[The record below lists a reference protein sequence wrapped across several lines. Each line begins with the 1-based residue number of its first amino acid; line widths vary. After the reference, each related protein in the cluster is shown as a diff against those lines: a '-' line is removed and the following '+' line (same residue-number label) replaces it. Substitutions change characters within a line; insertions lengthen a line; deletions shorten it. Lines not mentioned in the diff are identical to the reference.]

1 MGVLYLALSCFQG
14 RTMSEAAQ
22 TLVAL
27 APGRVGLQL
36 TPGCA
41 PSPIDVDCPTR
52 THHGFTYKAL
62 RAQVWNAGTL
72 VWHGDSVHPP
82 READVPEGWRPPA
95 DVVMETMYPGYAA
108 LANGTQLA
116 AAMDEG
122 RWLAVDVAH
131 LDIQTHH
138 GILGDSV
145 RRRLL
150 EYDRVAEVHVSTSRE
165 HKDTHA
171 RIVESNW
178 GIEWAREK
186 LAAGTPVIL
195 ECYMHKLSREERL
208 EQLAWFVDVDASAA
222 ESRPITVVATGPAD
236 SAPARRD

>member
-1 MGVLYLALSCFQG
+1 
-14 RTMSEAAQ
+14 MSDAAE

-41 PSPIDVDCPTR
+41 PSPIDVTCPVR
-52 THHGFTYKAL
+52 THHGFTFRAL
-62 RAQVWNAGTL
+62 RAQVWEGGTL

-82 READVPEGWRPPA
+82 LQRQVPDDWQPPD

-108 LANGTQLA
+108 LANGDQIA

-131 LDIQTHH
+131 LDIQRYH
-138 GILGDSV
+138 GILAKSV
-145 RRRLL
+145 LHRLMN
-150 EYDRVAEVHVSTSRE
+150 YQRIAEVHVSTSHE
-165 HKDTHA
+165 HRDTHA
-171 RIVESNW
+171 KLSTSNW
-178 GIEWAREK
+178 GIDWAREH

-195 ECYMHKLSREERL
+195 ECYMHKLSHEERL
-208 EQLAWFVDVDASAA
+208 EQIAWMAGFTPGETHLNAGG
-222 ESRPITVVATGPAD
+222 R
-236 SAPARRD
+236 